1 MMISSALLVR
11 GRNVNRMLIDFDKFV
26 RKIESN
32 FDMQDT
38 LYDVMP
44 CHIID
49 LAKECEADDSA
60 PVVRCKDCLH
70 GAWRGSG
77 YYCGKLDHIFEPNF
91 YCAGGERI
99 E

>member
-1 MMISSALLVR
+1 
-11 GRNVNRMLIDFDKFV
+11 MLIDFDKFV

-49 LAKECEADDSA
+49 LAKECEADDADTVTHGHWESINA
-60 PVVRCKDCLH
+60 DESGYAAIYRCSVCKREISLGYFDTDCDHEYCLH
-70 GAWRGSG
+70 CGA
-77 YYCGKLDHIFEPNF
+77 KMDEQ
-91 YCAGGERI
+91 
-99 E
+99 